1 MSVLSFYWIL
11 LPHKLIEWRIGDIC
25 ETYLI
30 FSFASLSF
38 NLENL
43 LLMWMDDLWLEILGL
58 VENLM
63 CKNCE
68 NGLFEMLLSSVFSL
82 QKCIEFRRRWSLLT
96 NCTWYNGQIGPEW
109 NGTFQEQNT
118 RIYWRTVFN
127 FASIIEAVKI
137 VRLLF
142 KIDST
147 FSSPKFYWSFR
158 EATCRNIVQ

>member
-1 MSVLSFYWIL
+1 MKNRRHLWNIFDFFFRIFVVQLRKFVIDENGWFV
-11 LPHKLIEWRIGDIC
+11 IENFGISWK
-25 ETYLI
+25 
-30 FSFASLSF
+30 F
-38 NLENL
+38 
-43 LLMWMDDLWLEILGL
+43 
-58 VENLM
+58 
-63 CKNCE
+63 KNCE

-96 NCTWYNGQIGPEW
+96 NCTWYNGQIGPKW
-109 NGTFQEQNT
+109 NRTFQEQNT